1 MSRTER
7 PYASLTVRRDVF
19 GAIADGTRREI
30 LTALGAARRGGDG
43 SESGERTMSEIAGRF
58 AMTLPAVSQH
68 LRVLLDAGLVTVRRV
83 GRERR
88 YRLNAAPLKE
98 VSAWVG
104 EYEMFWDEKIAALS
118 AYLDETAVEN
128 GEEALMEA
136 RKAAETPKGSKTPGP

>member
-1 MSRTER
+1 MSRTAR
-7 PYASLTVRRDVF
+7 LTTSPSIQRDVF

-30 LTALGAARRGGDG
+30 LTTLGAARRGSD
-43 SESGERTMSEIAGRF
+43 EGEQTMTEIARRF

-118 AYLDETAVEN
+118 AYLDESASQGDEDS
-128 GEEALMEA
+128 AI
-136 RKAAETPKGSKTPGP
+136 AAETMETMEPPKR